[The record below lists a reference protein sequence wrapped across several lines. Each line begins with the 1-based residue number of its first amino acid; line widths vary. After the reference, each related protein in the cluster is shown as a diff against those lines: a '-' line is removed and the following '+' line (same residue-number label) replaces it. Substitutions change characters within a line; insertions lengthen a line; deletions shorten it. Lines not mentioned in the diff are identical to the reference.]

1 MDKGSKERGF
11 TIGEHGL
18 AQNVRGA
25 PKCLD
30 VTIKATLSPVNF
42 SSEINSGSV
51 TLNNASNT
59 NQTSR
64 SQRRYK
70 RAKSRARQKFDSS
83 SNTTAKP
90 APDQAQPASRFCYLN
105 PIYTVGQNSKARM
118 KIARVANSLVRQGFF
133 IQTSSYPR

>member
-11 TIGEHGL
+11 TIEELVL

-30 VTIKATLSPVNF
+30 VTTKATLSPVNF
-42 SSEINSGSV
+42 SSEINSGNV

-64 SQRRYK
+64 SQRRYM

-83 SNTTAKP
+83 SNHNRETGT
-90 APDQAQPASRFCYLN
+90 
-105 PIYTVGQNSKARM
+105 
-118 KIARVANSLVRQGFF
+118 
-133 IQTSSYPR
+133 